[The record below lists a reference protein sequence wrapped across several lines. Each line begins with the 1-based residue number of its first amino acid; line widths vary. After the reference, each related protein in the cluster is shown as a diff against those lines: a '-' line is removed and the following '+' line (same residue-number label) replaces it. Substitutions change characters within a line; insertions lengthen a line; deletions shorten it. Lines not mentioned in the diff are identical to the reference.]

1 MKHIKVG
8 TWNLDG
14 HWSDQHESLLI
25 SEQCDVWLLTEVH
38 PSIHVNRFNIHL
50 SAQRMSRGQHYAAIL
65 SRSPLT
71 PIPHPH
77 PASVA
82 AVVEDIT
89 FCSSILPWAGCAGQ
103 PVSPWHNGE
112 SVSEMVRET
121 VDSLI
126 GKLPKGSLVWGGDWN
141 QNLEGGWQHVGS
153 KGGQSHICD
162 ALKVLELQIPTK
174 DLPHRINGA
183 YTIDHIAV
191 PKRWECSNA
200 TRVSTAGLSDHDAY
214 MIDATPL

>member
-1 MKHIKVG
+1 MKIG

-14 HWSDQHESLLI
+14 QWTTGHEALLRK
-25 SEQCDVWLLTEVH
+25 ENCDLWLLTEVS
-38 PSIHVNRFNIHL
+38 PSISLKDYFHHFSVK
-50 SAQRMSRGQHYAAIL
+50 RMSRGQYYAAVA
-65 SRSPLT
+65 SRAPFT
-71 PIPHPH
+71 PTPDPH
-77 PASVA
+77 PASA
-82 AVVEDIT
+82 AIVIEGIT

-153 KGGQSHICD
+153 KGGQSHIYD
-162 ALKVLELQIPTK
+162 ALKVLELQVPTK

-214 MIDATPL
+214 MIDATPR